1 MHLKQVCIF
10 PQKFPIHDRYP
21 FNLHIFS
28 HPRTVDVHCP
38 VTFFAS
44 EIFKNFAQIVD
55 KWARMDPGLL
65 EYFGAKIYSFGR
77 SSLEQIGYE
86 ETEHFQVY
94 KSFMQDPNK
103 YLQDL

>member
-21 FNLHIFS
+21 FNLHI
-28 HPRTVDVHCP
+28 
-38 VTFFAS
+38 
-44 EIFKNFAQIVD
+44 
-55 KWARMDPGLL
+55 G
-65 EYFGAKIYSFGR
+65 KIYSFGR

>member
-44 EIFKNFAQIVD
+44 EIFKNFAQPTHRFFWRVPAL
-55 KWARMDPGLL
+55 KFTASASHL
-65 EYFGAKIYSFGR
+65 
-77 SSLEQIGYE
+77 
-86 ETEHFQVY
+86 
-94 KSFMQDPNK
+94 
-103 YLQDL
+103 